1 MKSAGKII
9 LRPMGEYDPS
19 ITYRYLDLVTYNNCL
34 YIVRC
39 ESVVG
44 VSPDSGDTSKWIFL
58 LNGTADL
65 TTKSGTVISQNAD
78 YAEVGEWADGNPDDE
93 DRIGYFVAV
102 DDTQPG
108 ITMVKANSSSD
119 VRGVTV
125 RAPAFSGNCTSGKFD
140 RYGELVKQY
149 DFVAVMGLASVIDN
163 GRCIINERCM
173 PADDGTAIPSDN
185 DMGYHVI
192 DRIDDTHILIAV
204 KPGADMLNRIKT
216 FANNTRTI
224 LKEKVKV
231 VIGSIEPVSGP
242 VLWFNTSG
250 IAQPDEQYI
259 MLDLTDL
266 SDAYNIMA
274 NIEGEDYSVVNVG
287 DGEEIGSETN
297 SYEIL

>member
-19 ITYRYLDLVTYNNCL
+19 TTYRYLDLVTYNNCL

-58 LNGTADL
+58 LNGSPDL
-65 TTKSGTVISQNAD
+65 TTKSGTVISHNTD
-78 YAEVGEWADGNPDDE
+78 YAEVGQWADGNPNDE

-102 DDTQPG
+102 DMNSPG
-108 ITMVKANSSSD
+108 IMMTKANSSSD

-125 RAPAFSGNCTSGKFD
+125 KAPAFSGNCTSGKFD
-140 RYGELVKQY
+140 KNGELVKQY
-149 DFVAVMGLASVIDN
+149 DFVAVMGLVSVIDN
-163 GRCIINERCM
+163 GTCTVSERCM

-192 DRIDDTHILIAV
+192 ERIDDTHILIAV
-204 KPGADMLNRIKT
+204 EPGADMLNRIKT
-216 FANNTRTI
+216 FANTTRTI
-224 LKEKVKV
+224 LREKTKV
-231 VIGSIEPVSGP
+231 VIGNVEPSSGP
-242 VLWFNTSG
+242 ALWFNTSG
-250 IAQPDEQYI
+250 ISQPNEEYI

-274 NIEGEDYSVVNVG
+274 NIEGEDYSVANVG
-287 DGEEIGSETN
+287 DAEERDSETN